1 MAGSGAMTGG
11 WTASARTAHGRTVH
25 GRTTQGWTTHGWMTR
40 YSRAAT
46 RHGPLWPLHVPTLV
60 VALLL
65 AVSTLVTAQT
75 PTDSARA
82 AATADSLRRATE
94 GSAAP
99 AAPGTPTAPGAPTAD
114 RVPPALGPGSTQ
126 TDPATIPLGV
136 GPADPTDTTLARAC
150 AGEPAGSEAPGL
162 LAVIFNPGTSER
174 DRAAAAKAVG
184 GTLAGSSPY
193 GEDYVRL
200 AVGAGPLTAVADQLI
215 RQNPVKQ
222 VSPAACPAAPVT
234 PSGAVAPSGD
244 SISGGGG
251 GAAGGVT
258 NLPPAGSA
266 TPADS
271 ARRAGQSP

>member
-1 MAGSGAMTGG
+1 MARSGGMKRG
-11 WTASARTAHGRTVH
+11 WATRGR
-25 GRTTQGWTTHGWMTR
+25 TTHGWMRRHSWTT
-40 YSRAAT
+40 T
-46 RHGPLWPLHVPTLV
+46 RHGKLRSIHVPTLV

-65 AVSTLVTAQT
+65 AVSTPGSAQT
-75 PTDSARA
+75 PSDSARA
-82 AATADSLRRATE
+82 AATADSLRRAT
-94 GSAAP
+94 GDSAAP
-99 AAPGTPTAPGAPTAD
+99 VAPGAPTAD

-126 TDPATIPLGV
+126 TDPATIPLSV
-136 GPADPTDTTLARAC
+136 GPAEPTDTTLTRAC

-174 DRAAAAKAVG
+174 ERAAAAKAVG

-222 VSPAACPAAPVT
+222 VSPAPCPALPAM
-234 PSGAVAPSGD
+234 PSAGGPAPSGD
-244 SISGGGG
+244 SSQAPGTGA
-251 GAAGGVT
+251 AAGGVT
-258 NLPPAGSA
+258 NAPSAGSA

-271 ARRAGQSP
+271 ARRAGQSPAAGSSP

>member
-1 MAGSGAMTGG
+1 
-11 WTASARTAHGRTVH
+11 
-25 GRTTQGWTTHGWMTR
+25 MTR
-40 YSRAAT
+40 HSRAT
-46 RHGPLWPLHVPTLV
+46 TWHLQLWPLHVPTLV

-65 AVSTLVTAQT
+65 AASTLVTAQT

-82 AATADSLRRATE
+82 AATADSLRRATG

-99 AAPGTPTAPGAPTAD
+99 AAPGAPAAD

-136 GPADPTDTTLARAC
+136 GPADPADTTLARAC

-222 VSPAACPAAPVT
+222 VSPAPCPAPPVT
-234 PSGAVAPSGD
+234 PSEAVAPSGD

>member
-1 MAGSGAMTGG
+1 MTHD
-11 WTASARTAHGRTVH
+11 WIA
-25 GRTTQGWTTHGWMTR
+25 
-40 YSRAAT
+40 
-46 RHGPLWPLHVPTLV
+46 PTLV

-65 AVSTLVTAQT
+65 AVPTLGTAQT
-75 PTDSARA
+75 PSDSARA
-82 AATADSLRRATE
+82 AATADSLRRATS
-94 GSAAP
+94 GGTAP
-99 AAPGTPTAPGAPTAD
+99 AASGAPTAD

-136 GPADPTDTTLARAC
+136 GPAEPTDTTLARAC

-193 GEDYVRL
+193 GEEYVRL

-222 VSPAACPAAPVT
+222 VSPAPCPASPAT
-234 PSGAVAPSGD
+234 PSGGGAPGGD
-244 SISGGGG
+244 SLPGGGG

-258 NLPPAGSA
+258 NLPPAGST
-266 TPADS
+266 TPVDS